1 MAVAVSPADNRGR
14 TCPPFAFFFLH
25 ACTAWP
31 IGVVGLALGSS
42 LVKAGVPVHQA
53 AGIIAATS
61 LAFTL
66 AFVGAPM
73 VDACLTRRLWYVGGS
88 TVMCAGLA
96 ALLIAPWTA
105 ASVPLMTALAF
116 SSSSGAAIAAVAVK
130 GIMAYDV
137 SATRIGSAS
146 GYYTAGGTFAK
157 AVGGAGT
164 LWLLTHLSGRGVAA
178 TLSTGAAALAGTA
191 ILLALPRRSAPLR
204 ELPTALVSAL
214 VDLWTFARTR
224 SGILIAV
231 LCVIPFGAGTEAG
244 LMGTIAREW
253 AVSPDQ
259 LASLGALVAVTNIA
273 GAFLA
278 GWLTT
283 RINPWNVYVIF
294 GWVLIGVMLGLA
306 FSPRTALYFL
316 VIELLYRAVATAC
329 YATLL
334 GIVMKAIGR
343 GAASTKAATLWWLT
357 NLAYAYPVLIE
368 GSVHDRAGTLAMLL
382 TDAGLGVAGF
392 CVLMLATRLLRLRF
406 KLLAGAPANALAV
419 GYGGNIISRSGVAR

>member
-1 MAVAVSPADNRGR
+1 MPDNRGR

-31 IGVVGLALGSS
+31 LGVVGLALGSS
-42 LVKAGVPVHQA
+42 LVKAGVPVHQV
-53 AGIIAATS
+53 AGMIAATS

-66 AFVGAPM
+66 EFVWAPM
-73 VDACLTRRLWYVGGS
+73 VDACLTKRLWYVAGS
-88 TVMCAGLA
+88 TLMCGCLA

-105 ASVPLMTALAF
+105 ASVSLMTVLAF
-116 SSSSGAAIAAVAVK
+116 ASSCGAAIAAVAVK

-137 SATRIGSAS
+137 PATRVGSAS

-164 LWLLTHLSGRGVAA
+164 LWLLTHLSGRVVAA

-191 ILLALPRRSAPLR
+191 IFLALPRRSAPLR
-204 ELPTALVSAL
+204 ELPRALISAL

-224 SGILIAV
+224 SGILTAV

-259 LASLGALVAVTNIA
+259 LAALGALGAVTGIA
-273 GAFLA
+273 AATLA

-283 RINPWNVYVIF
+283 RINPWNAYVIF
-294 GWVLIGVMLGLA
+294 GWALIGVMLGLA
-306 FSPRTALYFL
+306 FSPRTAMYFL
-316 VIELLYRAVATAC
+316 VIELLYRAVASAC
-329 YATLL
+329 YAILL

-343 GAASTKAATLWWLT
+343 GAASTKAATLWSLA
-357 NLAYAYPVLIE
+357 NLAYAYPALIE

-392 CVLMLATRLLRLRF
+392 CVLMLATRLLRLRL
-406 KLLAGAPANALAV
+406 KLLAGAPATALAV
-419 GYGGNIISRSGVAR
+419 E

>member
-31 IGVVGLALGSS
+31 TGVVGLALGSS

-66 AFVGAPM
+66 EFVWAPM

-164 LWLLTHLSGRGVAA
+164 LWLLTHLSGRAVAA
-178 TLSTGAAALAGTA
+178 TLSTGAAALAGSA

-204 ELPTALVSAL
+204 ELPTALFSAL
-214 VDLWTFARTR
+214 VDLWAFVRTR
-224 SGILIAV
+224 NGVLIAV

-244 LMGTIAREW
+244 LIGLIAREW

-259 LASLGALVAVTNIA
+259 LASLGALGAVTNIA
-273 GAFLA
+273 GAIFA

-283 RINPWNVYVIF
+283 RISPWNAYVIL
-294 GWVLIGVMLGLA
+294 GWTLIGVMLGLA
-306 FSPRTALYFL
+306 FSPRTAMYFL
-316 VIELLYRAVATAC
+316 VIELLYRALATAC

-343 GAASTKAATLWWLT
+343 GAASTKAATLWSLA
-357 NLAYAYPVLIE
+357 NLAFAYPTLIE

-392 CVLMLATRLLRLRF
+392 GVLMFAARLLRLRF
-406 KLLAGAPANALAV
+406 KLLASAPATAPA
-419 GYGGNIISRSGVAR
+419 GG

>member
-1 MAVAVSPADNRGR
+1 M
-14 TCPPFAFFFLH
+14 
-25 ACTAWP
+25 
-31 IGVVGLALGSS
+31 
-42 LVKAGVPVHQA
+42 
-53 AGIIAATS
+53 IAAST

-66 AFVGAPM
+66 EFVWAPM
-73 VDACLTRRLWYVGGS
+73 VDGCLTRRLWYVGGS
-88 TVMCAGLA
+88 TLMCGCLA

-105 ASVPLMTALAF
+105 ASVPLMTVLAF
-116 SSSSGAAIAAVAVK
+116 CSSSGAAIAAVAVK

-137 SATRIGSAS
+137 PAARVGSAS

-191 ILLALPRRSAPLR
+191 ILLALPRRPVPLR
-204 ELPTALVSAL
+204 ELPAALFSAL

-224 SGILIAV
+224 NGVLIAV

-244 LMGTIAREW
+244 LMGAIAREW
-253 AVSPDQ
+253 AISPDQ
-259 LASLGALVAVTNIA
+259 LASLGALLAVTNIA
-273 GAFLA
+273 GAILA

-283 RINPWNVYVIF
+283 RFNPWNAYVIF
-294 GWVLIGVMLGLA
+294 GWTLIGIVIGLA
-306 FSPRTALYFL
+306 FSPRTATYFL

-329 YATLL
+329 YAILL

-343 GAASTKAATLWWLT
+343 GAASTKAATLWSFA
-357 NLAYAYPVLIE
+357 NLAFAYPALIE

-392 CVLMLATRLLRLRF
+392 CVLMLATRLLKLRF
-406 KLLAGAPANALAV
+406 KLLAGAAATAAAV
-419 GYGGNIISRSGVAR
+419 E

>member
-1 MAVAVSPADNRGR
+1 VTPDNRGR

-31 IGVVGLALGSS
+31 TGVVGLALGSS
-42 LVKAGVPVHQA
+42 LVKAGVPVHQV
-53 AGIIAATS
+53 AGVIAAAT

-66 AFVGAPM
+66 EFVWAPM
-73 VDACLTRRLWYVGGS
+73 VDSSLTRRLWYVGGS
-88 TVMCAGLA
+88 TLMCGCLA

-105 ASVPLMTALAF
+105 ASVPLMTVLAF
-116 SSSSGAAIAAVAVK
+116 CSSSGAAIAAVAVK

-137 SATRIGSAS
+137 PATRVGSAS

-191 ILLALPRRSAPLR
+191 ILLALPRRPAPLR
-204 ELPTALVSAL
+204 ELPTALFSAL

-224 SGILIAV
+224 HGILIAV
-231 LCVIPFGAGTEAG
+231 LCVIPFGVGTEAG
-244 LMGTIAREW
+244 LMGAIAREW

-273 GAFLA
+273 GAILA

-283 RINPWNVYVIF
+283 RINPWNVYVTF
-294 GWVLIGVMLGLA
+294 GWALIGIMLGLA
-306 FSPRTALYFL
+306 FSPRTAAYFL
-316 VIELLYRAVATAC
+316 VIELLYRAAATAC

-334 GIVMKAIGR
+334 GIVMKAIGK
-343 GAASTKAATLWWLT
+343 GAASTKAATLWSLA
-357 NLAYAYPVLIE
+357 NLAYAYPTLIE

-406 KLLAGAPANALAV
+406 KLLAGAPAAAAAV
-419 GYGGNIISRSGVAR
+419 E

>member
-1 MAVAVSPADNRGR
+1 
-14 TCPPFAFFFLH
+14 
-25 ACTAWP
+25 
-31 IGVVGLALGSS
+31 LGSS
-42 LVKAGVPVHQA
+42 LVKAGVPLHQV
-53 AGIIAATS
+53 AGMIAAST

-66 AFVGAPM
+66 EFVWAPM

-88 TVMCAGLA
+88 TLMCGCLA

-105 ASVPLMTALAF
+105 ASVPLITVLAF
-116 SSSSGAAIAAVAVK
+116 CSSSGASMAAVAVK

-137 SATRIGSAS
+137 PATRVGSAS

-178 TLSTGAAALAGTA
+178 ALSIGAAALAGTA
-191 ILLALPRRSAPLR
+191 ILLAVPRRAASLR
-204 ELPTALVSAL
+204 QLPTALVSAL

-224 SGILIAV
+224 NGVLIAV

-244 LMGTIAREW
+244 LMGAIAREW
-253 AVSPDQ
+253 AVGPDQ
-259 LASLGALVAVTNIA
+259 LASLGALAAVTNIA
-273 GAFLA
+273 GAILA

-283 RINPWNVYVIF
+283 RINPWNAYLIF
-294 GWVLIGVMLGLA
+294 GWALIGIMLGLA
-306 FSPRTALYFL
+306 FAPRSAMYFL

-329 YATLL
+329 YAILL
-334 GIVMKAIGR
+334 GIVMKAIGK
-343 GAASTKAATLWWLT
+343 GAASTKAATLWSLA
-357 NLAYAYPVLIE
+357 NLAYAYPTLIE

-392 CVLMLATRLLRLRF
+392 CVLMLAMRMLRLPF
-406 KLLAGAPANALAV
+406 KLLAGAPATAMAV
-419 GYGGNIISRSGVAR
+419 E

>member
-1 MAVAVSPADNRGR
+1 MPDNRGR
-14 TCPPFAFFFLH
+14 TCPPVAFFFLH
-25 ACTAWP
+25 ACTSWP
-31 IGVVGLALGSS
+31 PGVVGLALGSS
-42 LVKAGVPVHQA
+42 LVKAGVPVHQV
-53 AGIIAATS
+53 AGIIAATT

-66 AFVGAPM
+66 EFVWAPT
-73 VDACLTRRLWYVGGS
+73 VDACLTRRFWYVGGA
-88 TVMCAGLA
+88 TLMCGCLA

-105 ASVPLMTALAF
+105 ASVPLMTVLAF
-116 SSSSGAAIAAVAVK
+116 SSSTGAAIAAVAVK

-137 SATRIGSAS
+137 PATRLGSAS

-178 TLSTGAAALAGTA
+178 IISTGAAALAGTA
-191 ILLALPRRSAPLR
+191 ILLALPRRPAPLR
-204 ELPTALVSAL
+204 ELPIALVSAL

-224 SGILIAV
+224 SGVLIAV

-244 LMGTIAREW
+244 LMGAIAHEW

-259 LASLGALVAVTNIA
+259 LASFGAVVAVSSIA
-273 GAFLA
+273 GAVFA

-283 RINPWNVYVIF
+283 RINPWNAYVIF
-294 GWVLIGVMLGLA
+294 GWALIVIALGLA
-306 FSPRTALYFL
+306 VSPRAAMCFL
-316 VIELLYRAVATAC
+316 AIELLYRAVATAS

-334 GIVMKAIGR
+334 GIAMKAIGQ
-343 GAASTKAATLWWLT
+343 GAASTKAATLWSLA
-357 NLAYAYPVLIE
+357 NLAVAYPALIE

-392 CVLMLATRLLRLRF
+392 CVLMLATRLLSLRF
-406 KLLAGAPANALAV
+406 KLLAGAPTTALAV
-419 GYGGNIISRSGVAR
+419 E

>member
-1 MAVAVSPADNRGR
+1 MLRDTSSGR

-31 IGVVGLALGSS
+31 VGVVGLALGSS
-42 LVKAGVPVHQA
+42 LIKAGVPVHQA

-61 LAFTL
+61 FAFTL
-66 AFVGAPM
+66 EFVWAPM
-73 VDACLTRRLWYVGGS
+73 VDACLTRRLWYVGGA
-88 TVMCAGLA
+88 TLMCGCLV
-96 ALLIAPWTA
+96 ALLIAPWA
-105 ASVPLMTALAF
+105 VASVPLMTVLAF

-137 SATRIGSAS
+137 PATRVGSAS

-178 TLSTGAAALAGTA
+178 ALSTGAAALAGTA
-191 ILLALPRRSAPLR
+191 ILLALPRRPAPLR
-204 ELPTALVSAL
+204 ELPRALVSAL
-214 VDLWTFARTR
+214 LDLWTFARTR
-224 SGILIAV
+224 SGILTAV

-259 LASLGALVAVTNIA
+259 LASLGALGAVTSI
-273 GAFLA
+273 GAATLA

-283 RINPWNVYVIF
+283 RINPWNAYVIF
-294 GWVLIGVMLGLA
+294 GWALIGVMLGLA
-306 FSPRTALYFL
+306 FSPRTAMYFL
-316 VIELLYRAVATAC
+316 VIELLYRAMASAC
-329 YATLL
+329 YAILL

-343 GAASTKAATLWWLT
+343 GAASTKAATLWSLA
-357 NLAYAYPVLIE
+357 NLAYAYPALIE

-392 CVLMLATRLLRLRF
+392 CVLMLATRLLRLRL
-406 KLLAGAPANALAV
+406 KLLAGAPTTALAV
-419 GYGGNIISRSGVAR
+419 E